1 MKFWKKLCARFW
13 AAQHLLMRSRNW
25 PGHQHRSAAELILNL
40 CVKPGLCTGMNGR
53 AARPCKGPGFAFLYL
68 RHAAEL
74 IENAIYN
81 FLPCVR
87 IGHGGKLPLSIVS
100 RCSTFFCGHK
110 TFASTILLT
119 RCRCAGCFPSRPA
132 DAWKTALL
140 RILSLCSGST
150 DCQLCGNCSDSLERW
165 GDLGRFIAYGNAEMV
180 LRSQIRTRRN

>member
-1 MKFWKKLCARFW
+1 
-13 AAQHLLMRSRNW
+13 
-25 PGHQHRSAAELILNL
+25 
-40 CVKPGLCTGMNGR
+40 
-53 AARPCKGPGFAFLYL
+53 
-68 RHAAEL
+68 
-74 IENAIYN
+74 
-81 FLPCVR
+81 
-87 IGHGGKLPLSIVS
+87 
-100 RCSTFFCGHK
+100 K

-180 LRSQIRTRRN
+180 LRSQIRTRRNQHRGLRADVVGKFSGRHIEVVEHERDRGSNGRADGKSSFLLAHPVLQQRVAFT